1 MRLGMSMTRVSNV
14 MRLFVLVLL
23 CAGLVGCVGPV
34 GPTGPAGPP
43 GLPGEQQPPPV
54 EPEPPAEPE
63 PVEPPV
69 EPEPPALEPEP
80 PTDVEPEPLTCSV
93 FYGPRAADWWSTPQK
108 VGDVCGC
115 DCFSPNNC
123 RDMFVVLAGDQLIC
137 T

>member
-1 MRLGMSMTRVSNV
+1 M
-14 MRLFVLVLL
+14 
-23 CAGLVGCVGPV
+23 
-34 GPTGPAGPP
+34 
-43 GLPGEQQPPPV
+43 
-54 EPEPPAEPE
+54 EPEPPAEP
-63 PVEPPV
+63 PAPHEPP
-69 EPEPPALEPEP
+69 PEPPPSGRKLAQ
-80 PTDVEPEPLTCSV
+80 TSTCSV